1 MAGCARTC
9 VLWLLGWAGAAAAFY
24 VYFRGFGILEP
35 HIYWASGG
43 AGLCVAIAVSY
54 VVGIVNSFR
63 ERSMLLEASV
73 GATPDDGKWVAVSGH
88 IHALSPLRSPLSATS
103 AAVYEYKISR
113 MVRSGKSGSSEISLY
128 DGKALVPSTIATRHG
143 TVRLLSVPT
152 LDVKPEDLSDQVARA
167 NAQRYIEAT
176 QFQTRR
182 TPKDKRV
189 GVEQESTD
197 EDGNFRRDDYYPPE
211 SEVDLAACMFSEKVI
226 RQNEAVCA
234 FGLYSRQ
241 RGGLI
246 PHPNWAKQTR
256 IMRGDATT
264 VAGQLRG
271 RMIKYA
277 IGLIIVSAIVYGIV
291 KAYTH
296 YAGLIDAPIA
306 WGVGAADGSKS
317 TSTGA

>member
-24 VYFRGFGILEP
+24 AYFRDFGILEP
-35 HIYWASGG
+35 QIYWASGG

-54 VVGIVNSFR
+54 LAGIVNSFR
-63 ERSMLLEASV
+63 ERATLLEASV
-73 GATPDDGKWVAVSGH
+73 GATTPEDGKWVAVSGH
-88 IHALSPLRSPLSATS
+88 IHALNPLRSPLSATN
-103 AAVYEYKISR
+103 AVAYEYKISR

-128 DGKALVPSTIATRHG
+128 DGKALVPSTIATRYG

-152 LDVKPEDLSDQVARA
+152 FDVKPEDLADETAIA
-167 NAQRYIEAT
+167 NAQRYIEST
-176 QFQTRR
+176 QFQTRQ

-189 GVEQESTD
+189 GMEQESTD
-197 EDGNFRRDDYYPPE
+197 DDGNFRRDDYYPPE
-211 SEVDLAACMFSEKVI
+211 YEIDLTACMFSEKVI

-234 FGLYSRQ
+234 FGLYSRH
-241 RGGLI
+241 RGGII

-256 IMRGDATT
+256 IMRGDAST
-264 VAGQLRG
+264 VAGQLRS

-277 IGLIIVSAIVYGIV
+277 IGLVIVSAIIFGIT

-296 YAGLIDAPIA
+296 YAGLHRDQMAS
-306 WGVGAADGSKS
+306 GAAAPP
-317 TSTGA
+317 GA